1 MIENENNKI
10 PLATEI
16 IIKLKKKLNVYKA
29 FTIISGIIIAILLII
44 LFINRG

>member
-1 MIENENNKI
+1 MKNNNNKI

-16 IIKLKKKLNVYKA
+16 IIELKKKLNIYKTIA
-29 FTIISGIIIAILLII
+29 IISGIIISLLLIV